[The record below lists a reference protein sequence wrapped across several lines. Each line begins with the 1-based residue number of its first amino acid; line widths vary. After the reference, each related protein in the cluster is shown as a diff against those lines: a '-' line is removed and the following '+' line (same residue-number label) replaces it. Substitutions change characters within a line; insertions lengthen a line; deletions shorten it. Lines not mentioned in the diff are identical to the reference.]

1 MDATTLF
8 IIGIV
13 AAAGLLAIG
22 VFTVAGRRPK
32 DETGITAPLDRV
44 ALQRDRRARQERAA
58 RSAAAVAVLS
68 PPETDE
74 EDQAADEGPAPVDP
88 MLERTEVSASQLG
101 VTRRS
106 FFNRALLTVF
116 GIFLGQF
123 AIAGLAFMWPK
134 LGEGFGSPITLGNLD
149 DLRSEIIQGDGSI
162 VPTFVASAQTWLVP
176 MPESAIAGSSFEGLP
191 VVAGASGSEPGLMA
205 LWQRCV
211 HLGCRVPSCVPSQ
224 GFECPC
230 HGSRYNFHGEFE
242 SGPAP
247 RNMDRFVVELD
258 DANNLIVQTG
268 QVIET
273 PRASTKTIQYPQGPS
288 CV

>member
-44 ALQRDRRARQERAA
+44 ALQRDRSARRERAA

-68 PPETDE
+68 PPETVE
-74 EDQAADEGPAPVDP
+74 EDEGAETPPPADP
-88 MLERTEVSASQLG
+88 MMERTEVSASQLG

-123 AIAGLAFMWPK
+123 AIAGLAFMWPR
-134 LGEGFGSPITLGNLD
+134 LGEGFGSPITLGNLN

-176 MPESAIAGSSFEGLP
+176 MSESAIAGSSFEGLP
-191 VVAGASGSEPGLMA
+191 VVAGAAGGEPGLMA

-230 HGSRYNFHGEFE
+230 HGSRYNFHGEYE
-242 SGPAP
+242 AGPAP